1 MQAWDSLTCQ
11 SKSYNAQVTI
21 KASGH
26 IFLYYSCLFQ
36 NWNFV
41 HTLYRNASNT
51 WSRPILYDWW
61 DYLSE
66 FITEVDRDGDIGC
79 CGYCLM
85 FLSFILVV
93 IFFPFSLCIAIKV
106 GILITLI
113 TKVSCILLFTHSYII
128 SIKTTLRGIY
138 LFFAVFNQK
147 KRHCWLLI
155 LMLRCKGYD
164 IDNKGEKNLWVFEKL
179 FCCLMEMFFLFF
191 STMCV

>member
-1 MQAWDSLTCQ
+1 M
-11 SKSYNAQVTI
+11 
-21 KASGH
+21 
-26 IFLYYSCLFQ
+26 
-36 NWNFV
+36 

-61 DYLSE
+61 DYMSE

-138 LFFAVFNQK
+138 WVFALFNHK
-147 KRHCWLLI
+147 KRHCRLLI
-155 LMLRCKGYD
+155 LMLRCKGHD
-164 IDNKGEKNLWVFEKL
+164 IDNKREKNLWVFEKL
-179 FCCLMEMFFLFF
+179 FCCFMEMFFFVF
-191 STMCV
+191 SAMCF